1 MNTPNIKIY
10 LAVSGVLIILFLIV
24 TFVPFGK
31 KSTSNQPPTT
41 NFPTPTSVEINQIP
55 DTSNQSPMVESVDFT
70 GAAEEELP
78 PEVMDAAL
86 QKQDLR
92 NKTLFDTGLFQIDF
106 DYGEDKFVV
115 ILAEPKGENR
125 QQFNQW
131 LKDNY
136 PSLNV
141 NQFNFK

>member
-1 MNTPNIKIY
+1 
-10 LAVSGVLIILFLIV
+10 
-24 TFVPFGK
+24 
-31 KSTSNQPPTT
+31 
-41 NFPTPTSVEINQIP
+41 
-55 DTSNQSPMVESVDFT
+55 
-70 GAAEEELP
+70 
-78 PEVMDAAL
+78 MDAAL